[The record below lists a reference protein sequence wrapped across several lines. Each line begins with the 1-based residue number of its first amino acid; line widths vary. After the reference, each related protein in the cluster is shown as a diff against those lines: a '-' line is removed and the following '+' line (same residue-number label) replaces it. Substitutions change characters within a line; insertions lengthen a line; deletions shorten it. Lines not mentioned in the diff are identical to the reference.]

1 MSQRQKRSNDPT
13 TPLAE
18 YSTATTGISNNNPFA
33 NSKPTNLVMCL
44 NININFNNAI
54 VIYVNHTT
62 LAMRFTPT
70 D

>member
-33 NSKPTNLVMCL
+33 NSTNSIPVY
-44 NININFNNAI
+44 
-54 VIYVNHTT
+54 VIEYKDQ
-62 LAMRFTPT
+62 FQ
-70 D
+70 

>member
-33 NSKPTNLVMCL
+33 NSKPTQSG
-44 NININFNNAI
+44 
-54 VIYVNHTT
+54 YV
-62 LAMRFTPT
+62 LEYKDQFQ
-70 D
+70 